1 MATQATNRKA
11 AAEAKRLHQAGLL
24 LERALSKAFNDSL
37 TESEQLGWAK
47 VYMSKT
53 LPDLK
58 AIEHKGEI
66 DHEHR
71 MIEVRFIDPNQHT

>member
-37 TESEQLGWAK
+37 TESEQMGWAK
-47 VYMSKT
+47 VYLSKT
-53 LPDLK
+53 MPDLK
-58 AIEHKGEI
+58 ATEHSGEVEVKG
-66 DHEHR
+66 DC
-71 MIEVRFIDPNQHT
+71 FIFRKRD

>member
-24 LERALSKAFNDSL
+24 LERAISKAFNDSL
-37 TESEQLGWAK
+37 TESEQMGWAK
-47 VYMSKT
+47 VYLSKT

-58 AIEHKGEI
+58 AVEHAGDIEVKGEY
-66 DHEHR
+66 
-71 MIEVRFIDPNQHT
+71 FIFRKPD